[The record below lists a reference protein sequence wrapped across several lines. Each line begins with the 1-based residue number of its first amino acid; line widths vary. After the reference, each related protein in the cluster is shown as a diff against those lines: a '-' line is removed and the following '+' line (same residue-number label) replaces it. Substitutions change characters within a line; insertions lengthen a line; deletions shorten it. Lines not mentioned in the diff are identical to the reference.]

1 MEINTRDE
9 RPFDLELRVG
19 DDGVKRLEGYA
30 VVFGAI
36 SEDLGGFREVFE
48 PGAFTDALAMQ
59 PDVLALVNHDPN
71 RVIGRTT
78 NGTLALVQDA
88 RGLRIAAVLPATN
101 YADEIYTLVRERY
114 ITQMSFAFRARKGG
128 ETYLTVDG
136 QRLRKVRAA
145 DLFDVSVVANPAY
158 RATVVAARTL
168 EMACTLDESDGQE
181 AGEIAAEAPAQ
192 ERQDELRRRWL
203 QARLAEYER
212 T

>member
-1 MEINTRDE
+1 MNNLQDE

-30 VVFGAI
+30 VIFGAI

-48 PGAFTDALAMQ
+48 PGAFTDALATN
-59 PDVLALVNHDPN
+59 PDVLALVNHDTS
-71 RVIGRTT
+71 RIIGRTT
-78 NGTLALVQDA
+78 NGTLTLAQDE

-128 ETYLTVDG
+128 DTYSTVDG
-136 QRLRKVRAA
+136 QRLRTVKAA
-145 DLFDVSVVANPAY
+145 NLYEVSVVANPAY
-158 RATVVAARTL
+158 KATVVAARTL
-168 EMACTLDESDGQE
+168 EMAQAMTESDGQE
-181 AGEIAAEAPAQ
+181 AGEIAADGQAQ
-192 ERQDELRRRWL
+192 ECQRELRRRWYR
-203 QARLAEYER
+203 ARLSEYER

>member
-1 MEINTRDE
+1 MNNLQDE

-30 VVFGAI
+30 VIFGAI

-48 PGAFTDALAMQ
+48 PGAFTDALATN

-78 NGTLALVQDA
+78 NGTLDLVQDG
-88 RGLRIAAVLPATN
+88 RGLRIAVVLPATN

-114 ITQMSFAFRARKGG
+114 ITQMSFGFRVRKGG
-128 ETYLTVDG
+128 DTYSTVDG
-136 QRLRKVRAA
+136 QRLRTVKAA
-145 DLFDVSVVANPAY
+145 NLYEVSVVANPAY

-168 EMACTLDESDGQE
+168 EMAQAMSESDGQE
-181 AGEIAAEAPAQ
+181 AGEIAADGQAQ
-192 ERQDELRRRWL
+192 ALLHLRRR
-203 QARLAEYER
+203 RLDLL
-212 T
+212 TV